1 MRTWCIAA
9 CVLFAA
15 TTCFANQTLFY
26 SGPDQLTY
34 GNFNLP
40 SVSGGFAVTDQFSV
54 VDSQVTEIGF
64 SAWIPTGNV
73 PTDVSW
79 AITTSPG
86 LSDVLESGTS
96 SLSTSLTATGME
108 GGNDVFWST
117 FSVNFNLPAGT
128 YWLWLSHGQP
138 ELNGALGWGYTSNT
152 GVSEDFFDDG
162 TFRLLLGGTQSF
174 ALYGNAT
181 TTPEP
186 GSMLLLI
193 VGGLTVVARRHKRQ
207 E

>member
-193 VGGLTVVARRHKRQ
+193 AGGLTVVARRQKRQ